1 MPKSITPVHP
11 FSLGPGGSRF
21 ELMVAVFYMSAMLKG
36 ELPLGFEDRG
46 VIYSIGLQQRNQD
59 NPVDD
64 IVIKSKNGTI
74 SIQVKHKIRF
84 TNNKPKPNGK
94 NPELYD
100 ALIQCWDLFND
111 KKIFNKENDRFGIA
125 FDVSSFAKNTRSD
138 INDVITWAQKG
149 ISVKSYLH
157 QLKKYKEK
165 YKYFTIFQELLTDI
179 SKGSVDDQTTRDF
192 LRHFIILPF
201 DFGQP
206 ASHSYNELLNKLICV
221 TKGASEE
228 NAKIL
233 QSSLYDVATEYA
245 IAGGE
250 FDTYSLEKQ
259 LPLDIYSSNLVQQTT
274 YVLQKNLAVQLEQQI
289 SREKKSKKYI
299 PDVFVEVPQSKE
311 ELRYFSDPVLFIHKI
326 VEDLR
331 KIDTYHY
338 NESAKKIGFPQIEI
352 SIPEEFQFPETLQ
365 DTICASELLKKY
377 VSGLISYLT
386 TIDPEKK
393 DKIQPYLNSANTPL
407 FNEIQHK
414 LGGGHHRILWDIQ
427 TLEHNIAL
435 LTAQVIIIKGKAAS
449 GKTNFVCNFAD
460 TTIRSRQQTTFYI
473 TGYDISS
480 ETKTTS
486 LKNFLINRFNEE
498 YDEKISRLLPDIEKI
513 CSKEKK
519 PLLIIIDGINEHS
532 DLVQFAKQL
541 EQVITNFTSK
551 YYIKF
556 ILTCRSEY
564 FDKRFSNLTSA
575 IFSDKVILIDNL
587 SEKNAPIHKDF
598 MIDAY
603 FEHYKIECQINE
615 NVTEIFVSNPLILRL
630 FCESYGTEDNDKWVP
645 LAPLNDINLEGLFIK
660 YNDRI
665 SDIFDKQ
672 YPNSEFK
679 RKYRKLLSK
688 IAEYMLNKRIYSNV
702 SLDLIS
708 EEFYD
713 VISILVTEGVILR
726 KDLTDKKSITSD
738 NEVLNFTF
746 DEFRDFILADY
757 LLNKIAIEDFKKFK
771 RLFSKLLLPEC
782 PVAEGLGKYS
792 FLKMRRDNNQKCL
805 DYLKTLD
812 KYDEIFLKNIFSV
825 EESSIDHNDTDE
837 INRLFHKDS
846 HCAEIIYYSVLNRRN
861 KIDFPN
867 LNIGFFL
874 ELIARLTKP
883 DYQRLIVPIFSSHFK
898 MMENTCKDIKKIT
911 DRYEIDTIDLQ
922 LDISLLELLICISP
936 VQTIPSRFYHKMES
950 FEFFFEIAE
959 KHPKL
964 ATSTLIKYL
973 ENSDSYVA
981 QTVWR
986 KIAFSPSE
994 IFLVEGIYD
1003 TAKKIRN
1010 LPSINS
1016 IPGFCMSLDNFISM
1030 YQSQKS
1036 VRRTKND

>member
-1 MPKSITPVHP
+1 MPESITPVHP

-21 ELMVAVFYMSAMLKG
+21 EILIVVFYMSAMLKG
-36 ELPLGFEDRG
+36 ELPLGFENRG
-46 VIYSIGLQQRNQD
+46 AIYSIKLQQRNHD

-64 IVIKSKNGTI
+64 IVIKTKNGTL

-84 TNNKPKPNGK
+84 TNNKPKPNVK
-94 NPELYD
+94 IPEFYD
-100 ALIQCWDLFND
+100 ALHQCWDLFND
-111 KKIFNKENDRFGIA
+111 NKIFNKENDRFGIA
-125 FDVSSFAKNTRSD
+125 FDVSSFAKNTRTD
-138 INDVITWAQKG
+138 INDAISWAQKE
-149 ISVKSYLH
+149 ISVESYLH
-157 QLKKYKEK
+157 QLKKFKEK
-165 YKYFTIFQELLTDI
+165 FKYFTIFQELLSDI
-179 SKGSVDDQTTRDF
+179 SKKNVNDQITWDF
-192 LRHFIILPF
+192 LRHFALLPF

-206 ASHSYNELLNKLICV
+206 SSHSYNELLNKLNSV
-221 TKGASEE
+221 TVVSSEE
-228 NAKIL
+228 KAIIL
-233 QSSLYDVATEYA
+233 QSRLYDIATEYA
-245 IAGGE
+245 ISGGE

-259 LPLDIYSSNLVQQTT
+259 LPHDIYSSNLRQQTT
-274 YVLQKNLAVQLEQQI
+274 YVLQKNLAIQLEQQI

-299 PDVFVEVPQSKE
+299 PGVFVEVPQSKE
-311 ELRYFSDPVLFIHKI
+311 ELRYFSDPVLFIQKI
-326 VEDLR
+326 IEDLQ

-365 DTICASELLKKY
+365 DTVCASELLKKY

-393 DKIQPYLNSANTPL
+393 DLIQPHLNSANTPL
-407 FNEIQHK
+407 FNEIQH
-414 LGGGHHRILWDIQ
+414 LLWGGHHRILWDIQ
-427 TLEHNIAL
+427 TIEHNIAL

-460 TTIRSRQQTTFYI
+460 TTIRSREQTTFYI

-480 ETKTTS
+480 EAKTTS
-486 LKNFLINRFNEE
+486 LKKFLINQFNEE
-498 YDEKISRLLPDIEKI
+498 YDEKISRLLADLEKI

-541 EQVITNFTSK
+541 EQVITDFTSK

-564 FDKRFSNLTSA
+564 FDKRFSNLTSE
-575 IFSDKVILIDNL
+575 FFFDKVILIDNL
-587 SEKNAPIHKDF
+587 TEKNAPIHKDF

-603 FEHYKIECQINE
+603 FQHYKIECQTNE
-615 NVTEIFVSNPLILRL
+615 NVKEIFVSNPLILRL

-645 LAPLNDINLEGLFIK
+645 LAPLNDINLEKLFIK

-665 SDIFDKQ
+665 SDTFDKQ

-708 EEFYD
+708 DEFYEI
-713 VISILVTEGVILR
+713 ISILVTEGVILR
-726 KDLTDKKSITSD
+726 KDLTDKKSVISD

-746 DEFRDFILADY
+746 DEYRDFILADY

-771 RLFSKLLLPEC
+771 RLFSKSLLPEC

-812 KYDEIFLKNIFSV
+812 KYDEIFLKNIFSI
-825 EESSIDHNDTDE
+825 EESSIDHTDIKE
-837 INRLFHKDS
+837 IERLFFKDS
-846 HCAEIIYYSVLNRRN
+846 HCAEIIYYAVLNRRN

-867 LNIGFFL
+867 LNIWIFL
-874 ELIARLTKP
+874 DLTAKLTER
-883 DYQRLIVPIFSSHFK
+883 DYQRLIKPIFSSHFD
-898 MMENTCKDIKKIT
+898 MMEYTCKDIKKII
-911 DRYEIDTIDLQ
+911 DRYAIDTIDLR
-922 LDISLLELLICISP
+922 LDISLIELLICISP
-936 VQTIPSRFYHKMES
+936 VPTIQSRFYPKMEP
-950 FEFFFEIAE
+950 FELFFAIAE

-981 QTVWR
+981 QNVWR
-986 KIAFSPSE
+986 KITLSNSE

-1003 TAKKIRN
+1003 VAKKIRN
-1010 LPSINS
+1010 LSSINS
-1016 IPGFCMSLDNFISM
+1016 IPSFCMSLDNFISI

-1036 VRRTKND
+1036 VRRTGNG